1 MEAKKTKTKNVD
13 KMTVRDYI
21 TIAILLV
28 LHYVVYTCSMPLGM
42 TVAGSLF
49 TYAFSG
55 LFLGIIY
62 TLMCTKIN
70 KKGAPLIYGLGLA
83 LIQAMQF
90 WAVGLVMALGGIAA
104 EIIWEKLGRKKAGTI
119 IICYTVQLT
128 CLYLGMVLPLI
139 FLKDMYLKNLSAYA
153 ELYTGVYELA
163 CSCMFFVALFTTIV
177 SGIIGGLIGS
187 KVLKKHFEK
196 AGIVA

>member
-1 MEAKKTKTKNVD
+1 MEAKKTKMKNAD

-21 TIAILLV
+21 AIAILLV
-28 LHYVVYTCSMPLGM
+28 LHYVVYSCSMPLGM
-42 TVAGSLF
+42 TVVGSLF

-83 LIQAMQF
+83 LVQAMQF
-90 WAVGLVMALGGIAA
+90 WVVGLVMGLGGIAA
-104 EIIWEKLGRKKAGTI
+104 ENIWEKLGRKKANTI
-119 IICYTVQLT
+119 MICYTVQLT
-128 CLYLGMVLPLI
+128 FLYLGMVLPLI
-139 FLKDMYLKNLSAYA
+139 FLKEMYLKTLSAYA
-153 ELYTGVYELA
+153 ELYTGVYEVA
-163 CSCMFFVALFTTIV
+163 CGYMFFVALFATIV
-177 SGIIGGLIGS
+177 SSIIGGFIGK